1 MRKIFLILTMC
12 FALLGS
18 TNAQQTVT
26 GTVTGEDGI
35 GIPGVSVVQK
45 GTNAGTITNID
56 GVYTIS
62 VPSDA
67 TLVFSFVG
75 MQTTEEVV
83 EGRATIDVLLRTSQ
97 IGLEEVVVTALG
109 ISREKKALG
118 YSVSEVRADDIS
130 TVKDHNPINSLAGK
144 VAGVV
149 ISQANGSPGAGAR
162 VVIRGNNSLNA
173 NNQPLIVVDGV
184 PLDDTGVNSGASV
197 YNTTVRGGGITDIN
211 PDDIESMSVLK
222 GPNAAA
228 LYGSRASNGVILVTT
243 KKGTKGK
250 GLGVSFNS
258 SYTSDSPFILP
269 DYQNEYGQGS
279 QGNVQ
284 GNLTDL
290 KNSNG
295 SWGSKLDGS
304 NKLYYTDEQRPYVA
318 QPDNVSEFFRNGSKF
333 INTLAIAGGG
343 ANYSMRVSYT
353 NNSTQSILE
362 NSDLDSHNFN
372 VRGTVDLTDKFTIDS
387 KVTYFT
393 QTLNNTANQGSEG
406 ILAYVLYMPRNIAL
420 EDYKIYQKPEVSLNS
435 IGFGS
440 LNANPYW
447 MLYQDYNWEKR
458 EKILGFVKA
467 NYKFTDWLSAFAR
480 VGTDVTMRKT
490 ESVNMPGH
498 HFYGS
503 GRLSFGNDRA
513 SETIAEFLFTA
524 NKDLNED
531 FSLTVNAG
539 ASHSYRTYEAMSIS
553 GENFKIPTRPTIA
566 NLVTVNTP
574 GYTPLREHKIN
585 SVMGTASLSYQN
597 FIYLDVTGRND
608 WSSTLPAENRSYF
621 YPSASLSV
629 LLDQLVDPEGD
640 TFNLLKLRGGW
651 SKVGGDTDP
660 YQLYPYYTLAGDG
673 YLGQT
678 QLGRPSVKFPE
689 DSLKPEATISTE
701 FGVEAAAFDN
711 RLFFDFTYYNIKSS
725 DLIYDVPVPASTGYS
740 TERTNIGEISNKGF
754 EFLLGGTPVRANGF
768 DWNVSMNFTKNNN
781 ELVNMTEDLERH
793 QFNETNSGAI
803 VVQATVG
810 GGYGEIYGKTFKTTE
825 DGRLLLR
832 ADGSPQ
838 ASDERVL
845 LGNAQPDWLAG
856 LTNKFTYKNLSL
868 SFLIDVR
875 WGGQVYNSV
884 SSGLMSAGVTP
895 ETLEY
900 RDGGIVVNGVIAQ
913 ADGTYKQND
922 VKITAQE
929 YWGSIAGI
937 ASEHIQDMSNIRLR
951 EMVLAY
957 QLPQSVIG
965 SSFIKDVKIG
975 LTGRNILML
984 YSKIDHVDPELS
996 LGTGNNGMG
1005 IISNNLPTTRSL
1017 GVNLNIK
1024 F

>member
-1 MRKIFLILTMC
+1 MRKIFIILTMC

-18 TNAQQTVT
+18 AYAQQSVT
-26 GTVTGEDGI
+26 GTVTGEDGV
-35 GIPGVSVVQK
+35 GIPGVSVIQK
-45 GTNAGTITNID
+45 GTSKGTVTNID
-56 GVYTIS
+56 GQYSLS

-67 TLVFSFVG
+67 TIVFSFVG
-75 MQTTEEVV
+75 MQSVEENVD
-83 EGRATIDVLLRTSQ
+83 GRSTIDVLMRASQ

-118 YSVSEVRADDIS
+118 YSVTEVRADDIS

-184 PLDDTGVNSGASV
+184 PLDNTGVNSGASV
-197 YNTTVRGGGITDIN
+197 YNTTVGGGGITDIN

-243 KKGTKGK
+243 KKGAQGK
-250 GLGVSFNS
+250 GLGVTLNS

-269 DYQNEYGQGS
+269 EYQNEFGQGS
-279 QGNVQ
+279 QGNVP

-290 KNSNG
+290 KGSTG
-295 SWGSKLDGS
+295 SWGPRFDGS
-304 NKLYYTDEQRPYVA
+304 NKLYYTGEERPYSA
-318 QPDNVSEFFRNGSKF
+318 QPDNVNDFFRNGSKL
-333 INTLAIAGGG
+333 INTLAVDGGG
-343 ANYSMRVSYT
+343 ENYSLRVSYT

-362 NSDLDSHNFN
+362 NSDLSSHNFN
-372 VRGTVDLTDKFTIDS
+372 VRGNINLTDKFSIDS

-393 QTLNNTANQGSEG
+393 QTINNAANQGSEG
-406 ILAYVLYMPRNIAL
+406 ILAYVLYMPRNINL
-420 EDYKIYQKPEVSLNS
+420 DDYKIYQKPEESLNS

-447 MLYQDYNWEKR
+447 MLYQDYNFEKR
-458 EKILGFVKA
+458 EKILGFMKA
-467 NYKFTDWLSAFAR
+467 NYKFNDWLSAFAR
-480 VGTDVTMRKT
+480 VGTDVTFRKN
-490 ESVNMPGH
+490 ENVNMPGH

-503 GRLSFGNDRA
+503 GRLSYGNNRA

-524 NKDLNED
+524 NQDVTEDLN
-531 FSLTVNAG
+531 LTVNAG
-539 ASHSYRTYEAMSIS
+539 ASSSYRTYEAMSIS
-553 GENFKIPTRPTIA
+553 GENFKIPTRATIS

-574 GYTPLREHKIN
+574 GYTPLMEHKIN
-585 SVMGTASLSYQN
+585 SIMGTASLSYQN
-597 FIYLDVTGRND
+597 FVYLDLTARND

-629 LLDQLVDPEGD
+629 LLNQIIDPEGD
-640 TFNLLKLRGGW
+640 IFNLLKVRGGW

-678 QLGRPSVKFPE
+678 QLSRPSVKFPE

-711 RLFFDFTYYNIKSS
+711 RIFFDFTYYNIKST
-725 DLIYDVPVPASTGYS
+725 DLIYDVPVPASTGYT
-740 TERTNIGEISNKGF
+740 TERTNIGEISNKGI
-754 EFLLGGTPVRANGF
+754 EFLLGGSPVRTRDF
-768 DWNVSMNFTKNNN
+768 DWNVSLNFTKNNN
-781 ELVNMTEDLERH
+781 ELVSMTEDLERH
-793 QFNETNSGAI
+793 QFNETNSGAL

-810 GGYGEIYGKTFKTTE
+810 GGYGEIYGKTFKRTD
-825 DGRLLLR
+825 DGRILLR
-832 ADGSPQ
+832 ADGLPQ
-838 ASDERVL
+838 ASDDRVL

-856 LTNKFTYKNLSL
+856 LSNKISYKNLSL
-868 SFLIDVR
+868 SFLIDMR

-884 SSGLMSAGVTP
+884 SSGLMSSGVTP

-900 RDGGIVVNGVIAQ
+900 RDGGIVVDGVIQ
-913 ADGTYKQND
+913 QEDGSYKQSDIN
-922 VKITAQE
+922 VTAQE
-929 YWGSIAGI
+929 YWGAIAGI

-951 EMVLAY
+951 EMVVAY
-957 QLPQSVIG
+957 QLPKSVFG
-965 SSFIKDVKIG
+965 DSFIKDVKIG
-975 LTGRNILML
+975 LTGRNLLML